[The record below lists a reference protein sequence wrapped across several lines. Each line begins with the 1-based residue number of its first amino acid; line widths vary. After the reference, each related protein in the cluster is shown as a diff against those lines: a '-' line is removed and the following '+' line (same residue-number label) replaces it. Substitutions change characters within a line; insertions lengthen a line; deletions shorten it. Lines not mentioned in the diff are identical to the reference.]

1 MKRIL
6 VFAVVM
12 MAVCLSG
19 YGQEIKAAEPNH
31 AAPVAQELGHD
42 QRFRLTFVVREAD
55 EKGKVLNSRE
65 YEAMIAA
72 TPHHAEPNASIRTG
86 ARIPAPNSPGSAMY
100 SYMDVG
106 VNFDILSFQVLS
118 ATRVAMDIHAELSS
132 IDSAAKNPVNPPLI
146 RQNKWTGNEQIV
158 LGERKVIFSSDDLTS
173 KNKVQVE
180 LTVTRVD

>member
-72 TPHHAEPNASIRTG
+72 TPHHAEPNASIRT
-86 ARIPAPNSPGSAMY
+86 APCIAIWMWGST
-100 SYMDVG
+100 ST
-106 VNFDILSFQVLS
+106 FFLFRFCRRPVL
-118 ATRVAMDIHAELSS
+118 L
-132 IDSAAKNPVNPPLI
+132 
-146 RQNKWTGNEQIV
+146 W
-158 LGERKVIFSSDDLTS
+158 IFTL
-173 KNKVQVE
+173 N
-180 LTVTRVD
+180 